1 MFVTLWVEGA
11 EVLRPNY
18 FICNNSKPVAF
29 QCRQPSCS
37 LPVKGKKKKKKKEI
51 EKHGGELCGGGGFML
66 CGICV
71 LLFFFLASKVLH
83 TTENL
88 LPCTLITINI
98 CKFRFPLEHR
108 CINIKSWGR
117 FRILHT
123 LEVKTEACI
132 KRSSLRKHSV
142 HKTKA

>member
-37 LPVKGKKKKKKKEI
+37 LPVKEKIKKREI
-51 EKHGGELCGGGGFML
+51 EKHGGKLCGRGGFML

-71 LLFFFLASKVLH
+71 LLFFFLVSKVLH

-98 CKFRFPLEHR
+98 SKFRCPLYHS
-108 CINIKSWGR
+108 CINIKKLGE
-117 FRILHT
+117 I
-123 LEVKTEACI
+123 
-132 KRSSLRKHSV
+132 
-142 HKTKA
+142 